1 MILPIYAY
9 GQSVLRKVG
18 QPIGEDYPNLSGLI
32 DDMFETMYN
41 AHGVGRAAPQV
52 GRDIRLF
59 IVDTMQLDKPENE
72 PKGFKRAF
80 INAELLQED
89 GELWMYEE
97 GCLSIPDLHADVER
111 PPVIRMRYFD
121 TDWKEHIETFDGFN
135 ARVIQHEYDHI
146 EGILFIDRMKPLKRR
161 MINRKLE
168 KIKRGEIEI
177 NHPMRFVKS

>member
-1 MILPIYAY
+1 
-9 GQSVLRKVG
+9 
-18 QPIGEDYPNLSGLI
+18 
-32 DDMFETMYN
+32 
-41 AHGVGRAAPQV
+41 
-52 GRDIRLF
+52 
-59 IVDTMQLDKPENE
+59 
-72 PKGFKRAF
+72 
-80 INAELLQED
+80 
-89 GELWMYEE
+89 MYEE